1 MTLTNTHRQAVT
13 GLLDWAHLA
22 PSIDNLTHYITDL
35 FTTPSDQTYSAV
47 CFHLTADNRC
57 FTEVSIQASGSQT
70 VSLSFVPGAH
80 EEFTNALMAK
90 TSYPVD
96 SFGVEYRLQ
105 SHSDE
110 TIGEMKGGKWV
121 AYAARAFVMRFW
133 ELAKVSLL
141 LTPAQF
147 TR

>member
-1 MTLTNTHRQAVT
+1 
-13 GLLDWAHLA
+13 
-22 PSIDNLTHYITDL
+22 
-35 FTTPSDQTYSAV
+35 
-47 CFHLTADNRC
+47 
-57 FTEVSIQASGSQT
+57 
-70 VSLSFVPGAH
+70 
-80 EEFTNALMAK
+80 MAK